1 MPVIANKVSA
11 NPRVLRRSAL
21 VALTAVMALLLSAC
35 LNADQTT
42 AFNALNASRS
52 THGAPKLDTH
62 QEAQAK
68 AQAWANKLA
77 RENRLYHSNLSSGIT
92 GCWRNLGENVGYGG
106 SIQAVQNQFMA
117 SSGHKANVI
126 SRTWN
131 GVGVGVA
138 KNGNRV
144 FVVQVFI
151 NSC

>member
-1 MPVIANKVSA
+1 MSVIAENTSI
-11 NPRVLRRSAL
+11 NPRVLRRSAF
-21 VALTAVMALLLSAC
+21 VAVAVVMALLLSAC
-35 LNADQTT
+35 LNADQTK
-42 AFNALNASRS
+42 AVNALNANRA
-52 THGAPKLDTH
+52 THGAPKLNSH
-62 QEAQAK
+62 AQAQAK
-68 AQAWANKLA
+68 AQAWADKLA

-117 SSGHKANVI
+117 SSNHRANVL

-151 NSC
+151 KSC